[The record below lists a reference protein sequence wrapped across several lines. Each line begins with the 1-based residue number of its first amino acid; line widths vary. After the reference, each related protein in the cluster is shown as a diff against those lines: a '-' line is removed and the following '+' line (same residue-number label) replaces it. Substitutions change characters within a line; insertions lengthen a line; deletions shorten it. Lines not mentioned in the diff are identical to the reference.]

1 MIKRK
6 EEQLV
11 LLFIGCLLISLAF
24 SLAYKYDN
32 EHIVLVGNVNDY
44 HLDSDS
50 AYSWYIDS
58 ISKTE
63 KQYVIEGWIAKLGKD
78 LDYVDRTIVLIT
90 SQGQIY
96 RLNTVMVNRASVTD
110 YFKDGHNY
118 DNSGIRAAVL
128 LNELNAKGTYT
139 IGIIVKEKDGS
150 IHLIKTDKT
159 IAR

>member
-11 LLFIGCLLISLAF
+11 LLFIGCFLISLAF

-32 EHIVLVGNVNDY
+32 ERIVLVGTVNDY
-44 HLDSDS
+44 HLDSG

-78 LDYVDRTIVLIT
+78 LGYVDRTIVLIT
-90 SQGQIY
+90 SQGEVY
-96 RLNTVMVNRASVTD
+96 RLNTVMVNRTSVTD
-110 YFKDGHNY
+110 YFKDGRNY

-150 IHLIKTDKT
+150 IYLIKTDKT